1 MVTFSDGWD
10 HRNDR
15 RLSQKSYPAFI
26 PLIDWIFG
34 LDAAEPYIY
43 IIYIYKKQQQQQ
55 QKCSRVWAIFF
66 KKRKSVLPSSAR
78 DTTPKN
84 REKKA
89 DSKHE
94 VPTPI
99 KIRNYVWLACET
111 RAKIALSEPDT
122 SLTTT
127 LLLSLRRPRWLYGNH
142 QSSQFVSKFLET
154 TGAIGTIIWKPGFNN
169 TGIQIKPG
177 KSYIWWHSSEICGL
191 TSLERRATIK
201 SLNTD
206 VEII

>member
-1 MVTFSDGWD
+1 METGHCVCPEVVSIFPPLVLVKKHYKRQRSFSRQVCC
-10 HRNDR
+10 HCR
-15 RLSQKSYPAFI
+15 RIRS
-26 PLIDWIFG
+26 LIFLGKTSRIFVSSFSSSIVICVKI
-34 LDAAEPYIY
+34 LL
-43 IIYIYKKQQQQQ
+43 KKQQQQQQQ

-127 LLLSLRRPRWLYGNH
+127 LLLSLRRPR
-142 QSSQFVSKFLET
+142 
-154 TGAIGTIIWKPGFNN
+154 
-169 TGIQIKPG
+169 
-177 KSYIWWHSSEICGL
+177 
-191 TSLERRATIK
+191 
-201 SLNTD
+201 
-206 VEII
+206 

>member
-10 HRNDR
+10 HRNHR

-34 LDAAEPYIY
+34 LDALKYMYIY
-43 IIYIYKKQQQQQ
+43 IIYIYIYIYKQQQQQ

-99 KIRNYVWLACET
+99 KIRKLCLACLRNTCKNCVVWT
-111 RAKIALSEPDT
+111 RHIADDHS
-122 SLTTT
+122 SLVFEAT
-127 LLLSLRRPRWLYGNH
+127 
-142 QSSQFVSKFLET
+142 EM
-154 TGAIGTIIWKPGFNN
+154 IIWKPP
-169 TGIQIKPG
+169 IVPVR
-177 KSYIWWHSSEICGL
+177 
-191 TSLERRATIK
+191 LEVFRNDWRDRDDHMETR
-201 SLNTD
+201 L
-206 VEII
+206 

>member
-1 MVTFSDGWD
+1 MRPSEPSKAIPEIISGFYSTY
-10 HRNDR
+10 
-15 RLSQKSYPAFI
+15 RLDIRPGRTEVYVYI
-26 PLIDWIFG
+26 Y
-34 LDAAEPYIY
+34 YIY
-43 IIYIYKKQQQQQ
+43 IYIYINNNNNNKNVRAYG
-55 QKCSRVWAIFF
+55 RYFL
-66 KKRKSVLPSSAR
+66 KRESPFYPVRHVTLRRKIERKRQIASTRFPHRLKSA
-78 DTTPKN
+78 
-84 REKKA
+84 
-89 DSKHE
+89 
-94 VPTPI
+94 
-99 KIRNYVWLACET
+99 NYVWLACET

-169 TGIQIKPG
+169 TGIQITPG